1 MEHVWSA
8 QFMVFATPT
17 PRHEQWRAWYRG
29 DRYLKGLTQLE
40 LNRRFR
46 DLVRNFLI
54 LTPDAK
60 IGFPPLNPEG
70 IEWMQLITH
79 TLEEFR
85 LTYGPYPAGF
95 TGEVHR
101 EEKFPDFAS
110 ALAQKAA
117 SALAAHGLKSREV
130 FLKYGKPEYMTA
142 LFEEGRLR
150 VQPASEYSKPDH
162 NGAVRDDELAL
173 DVSLYLTRETV
184 RNVVSNPQDVP
195 EDLEWKRIDF
205 RFSRPNDFWLYCVS
219 SSVEPRL
226 FVDFNAEACVI
237 IRDREEFRRRL
248 LAAGAAAFP
257 GARSRDGNA
266 IYIDPLR
273 PRSARIDVPLSKHFK
288 YAYQAEHRFIWE
300 PPSANPLTFKDLA
313 LGSLKDIAELV
324 LL

>member
-1 MEHVWSA
+1 
-8 QFMVFATPT
+8 MVFLEPT

-29 DRYLKGLTQLE
+29 DRYLRGITQLE

-46 DLVRNFLI
+46 DLVRNFVI

-60 IGFPPLNPEG
+60 IGLPPLRPDG

-79 TLEEFR
+79 ALEEFR
-85 LTYGPYPAGF
+85 LIYGPYPAGF

-117 SALAAHGLKSREV
+117 SALATRKLKSREV
-130 FLKYGKPEYMTA
+130 FLKYGKPEDMAA

-173 DVSLYLTRETV
+173 DASLYLTRETI

-195 EDLEWKRIDF
+195 EDLEWKRVDF
-205 RFSRPNDFWLYCVS
+205 RFLRPNDFWLYCLS

-226 FVDFNAEACVI
+226 FVDFNSSACVI
-237 IRDREEFRRRL
+237 IRDWDEFRRRL
-248 LAAGAAAFP
+248 VAAGAAAFP
-257 GARSRDGNA
+257 SARARDGSPV
-266 IYIDPLR
+266 YVDPLR
-273 PRSARIDVPLSKHFK
+273 PRSARIDVPMSKHFK
-288 YAYQAEHRFIWE
+288 YAYQVEHRFVWE
-300 PPSANPLTFKDLA
+300 PASAGPLAHRDLV
-313 LGSLKDIAELV
+313 LGPLKDIAELV
-324 LL
+324 VL

>member
-1 MEHVWSA
+1 
-8 QFMVFATPT
+8 MVFTRPT
-17 PRHEQWRAWYRG
+17 PQHEQWRAWYRG
-29 DRYLKGLTQLE
+29 DRYLRGLTQLE

-60 IGFPPLNPEG
+60 IGFPPLSPEG
-70 IEWMQLITH
+70 IELMQLMTH
-79 TLEEFR
+79 ALEECR
-85 LTYGPYPAGF
+85 LIYGPYPAGF

-110 ALAQKAA
+110 ELALKAA

-173 DVSLYLTRETV
+173 EVSLYLTTETI
-184 RNVVSNPQDVP
+184 RDVVSNPQDVP
-195 EDLEWKRIDF
+195 EDLKWKRMDF

-226 FVDFNAEACVI
+226 FVDFNAAACVI

-248 LAAGAAAFP
+248 LTAGVAAFP

-266 IYIDPLR
+266 IYIDPVR
-273 PRSARIDVPLSKHFK
+273 PRSPRIDLPMSKHFR
-288 YAYQAEHRFIWE
+288 YAYQIEHRFVWE
-300 PPSANPLTFKDLA
+300 PARASPLAPCDLM
-313 LGSLKDIAELV
+313 LGSLKDISELV
-324 LL
+324 VL